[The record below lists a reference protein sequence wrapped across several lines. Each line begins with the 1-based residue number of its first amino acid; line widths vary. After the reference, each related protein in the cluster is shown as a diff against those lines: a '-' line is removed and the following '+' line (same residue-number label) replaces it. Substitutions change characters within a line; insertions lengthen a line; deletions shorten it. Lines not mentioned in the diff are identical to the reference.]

1 MIGFLN
7 GPVIDRVDTRLTILV
22 AGIGYEVSCTLNA
35 LALASGLNL
44 DSNAETVELWTHL
57 VVRED
62 VQQLYGFADRTER
75 SLFRELIRISGIG
88 PKVALAILSGMDSS
102 GLVHAIQSEDYAT
115 LSKIPG
121 IGKKTAERL
130 VVEMKDRLA
139 DWEVGAA
146 IIAGSSDQA
155 LKAKPDMASEAEA
168 ALIAL
173 GYKPAESSR
182 MIASLDKIEGETL
195 EGLIR
200 RVLRDKLS

>member
-1 MIGFLN
+1 MIGFIS
-7 GPVIDRVDTRLTILV
+7 GSVIEREDTQLTILV
-22 AGIGYEVSCTLNA
+22 GGIGYEITCTLNA
-35 LALASGLNL
+35 WALAS
-44 DSNAETVELWTHL
+44 DSEAVELWTHL

-62 VQQLYGFADRTER
+62 VQQLYGFANQTER

-102 GLVHAIQSEDYAT
+102 GLVHAIQGEDSAT

-130 VVEMKDRLA
+130 VVEMKDRLS
-139 DWEVGAA
+139 DWE
-146 IIAGSSDQA
+146 AGDVMLDESSGVA
-155 LKAKPDMASEAEA
+155 VKAVPNLASEAEA

-182 MIASLDKIEGETL
+182 MIASLESEEDETV
-195 EGLIR
+195 ESLIR
-200 RVLRDKLS
+200 RALRNKLSR

>member
-1 MIGFLN
+1 MIGFIS
-7 GPVIDRVDTRLTILV
+7 GSVIEREDTQLTILV
-22 AGIGYEVSCTLNA
+22 GGIGYEITCTLNA
-35 LALASGLNL
+35 WALAS
-44 DSNAETVELWTHL
+44 DSEAVELWAHL

-62 VQQLYGFADRTER
+62 VQQLYGFANQTER

-102 GLVHAIQSEDYAT
+102 GLVHAIQGEDSAT

-130 VVEMKDRLA
+130 VVEMKDRLS
-139 DWEVGAA
+139 DWE
-146 IIAGSSDQA
+146 AGDVMLDESSGVA
-155 LKAKPDMASEAEA
+155 VKAVPNLASEAEA

-182 MIASLDKIEGETL
+182 MIASLESEEDETV
-195 EGLIR
+195 ESLIR
-200 RVLRDKLS
+200 RALRNKLSR